1 MIEMQSQNL
10 GRCRSFLVEQ
20 SEALGAGGVASG
32 RAVKCGAI
40 PLGAFRFCNDT
51 HDAEG

>member
-1 MIEMQSQNL
+1 MIEVQSQNL

-20 SEALGAGGVASG
+20 SDALGAGGVASG

-51 HDAEG
+51 HDVEG